1 MESNCGPPSEDTLK
15 RLAVDK
21 GGFKA
26 DDQNDTTLIGRFKDI
41 MPKGSIQEQLK

>member
-21 GGFKA
+21 GGFKS
-26 DDQNDTTLIGRFKDI
+26 DTTLIGRFKDI